1 MPPGS
6 LSPGSP
12 LQQEARM
19 PRSLGHLI
27 IALDSALG
35 EVSLLVSQKV
45 LLQIDL
51 PPGCSAKPYSCP
63 HHSGE
68 QSGELA

>member
-45 LLQIDL
+45 LLQIYL
-51 PPGCSAKPYSCP
+51 GGKFLLMRKFG
-63 HHSGE
+63 SGRE
-68 QSGELA
+68 N